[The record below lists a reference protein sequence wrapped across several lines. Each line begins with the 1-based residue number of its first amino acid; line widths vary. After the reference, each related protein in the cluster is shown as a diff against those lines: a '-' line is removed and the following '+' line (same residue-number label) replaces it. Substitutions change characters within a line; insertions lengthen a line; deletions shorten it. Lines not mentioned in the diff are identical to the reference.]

1 MPLSLKM
8 ETHDAADREHAWR
21 HHGVILF
28 AMVMVLLLLV
38 IESRRYRF
46 FDLYRTRVRSLER
59 HYYAQVFSPAT
70 EVDPDWTRI
79 LSNDLR
85 KPDLLINLGEA
96 FSRRLRRN
104 YCWMF
109 IILLFAWLL
118 KSTSLQLKPDG
129 GLYSALRRYKRE
141 GEFAYGD
148 AHV

>member
-1 MPLSLKM
+1 MPLSLEM

-96 FSRRLRRN
+96 FSRPCAAITVGCLSSF
-104 YCWMF
+104 Y
-109 IILLFAWLL
+109 LLGCSRVLHF
-118 KSTSLQLKPDG
+118 S
-129 GLYSALRRYKRE
+129 
-141 GEFAYGD
+141 
-148 AHV
+148 